1 VFLSEVH
8 LYSEPR
14 CRSVDFQELSSYV
27 KGLLP
32 RTRVMLAGPIQ
43 EEYFDGFESSI
54 RAGVVKQMAVS
65 LAQAK
70 VKALEEPV
78 PDEQSVLAGE
88 VAYEQR
94 RLEDRKN
101 EVFGLIYD
109 AHILSAIYGSLISAE
124 KSRIE
129 HLHVIFTNQLIGTWD
144 MADRRYHA
152 RTVLCGSPSIV
163 SLSGITIA
171 PAKDTGFYIARR
183 SAEAFG
189 FAEEEKME
197 VASGY
202 AGDSLSLDDPRLTE
216 VAKGYVAQALA
227 HRLSGD
233 AFCSDPDCRL
243 YNAHRQRELIRA
255 QLDSDSEYCGM
266 HEELFNRQA
275 RTDGGQWT
283 SDCT

>member
-1 VFLSEVH
+1 VVLV
-8 LYSEPR
+8 
-14 CRSVDFQELSSYV
+14 
-27 KGLLP
+27 
-32 RTRVMLAGPIQ
+32 GPIL
-43 EEYFDGFESSI
+43 EEYINDFEDSL
-54 RAGVVKQMAVS
+54 RKGVVRQLAES

-70 VKALEEPV
+70 VKTLESPV
-78 PDEQSVLAGE
+78 PDGQSVIAGE

-94 RLEDRKN
+94 RLKDREN
-101 EVFGLIYD
+101 VVFGLIYD
-109 AHILSAIYGSLISAE
+109 AHILSALYGSLIAAT

-129 HLHVIFTNQLIGTWD
+129 HLHIIFTNQLIGTWD

-171 PAKDTGFYIARR
+171 PAKEAGFYIARR

-197 VASGY
+197 VAAGF
-202 AGDSLSLDDPRLTE
+202 AGDCLNLDDPRLTE
-216 VAKGYVAQALA
+216 VAKGYIAQAVA

-255 QLDSDSEYCGM
+255 QLDSDSEYCVM
-266 HEELFNRQA
+266 HQELFNAQA
-275 RTDGGQWT
+275 RTNGGQWT
-283 SDCT
+283 SDCM

>member
-1 VFLSEVH
+1 MFLSEIYI
-8 LYSEPR
+8 YSEPR
-14 CRSVDFQELSSYV
+14 CRSVDYQELSSYV
-27 KGLLP
+27 NGLLP
-32 RTRVMLAGPIQ
+32 GTRVMLAGPIL
-43 EEYFDGFESSI
+43 EEYIDGFEGSI
-54 RAGVVKQMAVS
+54 RDGVVRRLAVS
-65 LAQAK
+65 LAKAK
-70 VKALEEPV
+70 VRALEDPV
-78 PDEQSVLAGE
+78 PDEQSVLEGE
-88 VAYEQR
+88 VVYERR

-101 EVFGLIYD
+101 TVFGLIYD
-109 AHILSAIYGSLISAE
+109 AHILSAIYGSLLSSE

-129 HLHVIFTNQLIGTWD
+129 QLHIIFTNQLIGTRD
-144 MADRRYHA
+144 TADRRYHA

-197 VASGY
+197 VAAGF

-216 VAKGYVAQALA
+216 VAKGYIAQALA
-227 HRLSGD
+227 YRLSGD

-275 RTDGGQWT
+275 RTNGG
-283 SDCT
+283 